1 MTLKTRASLP
11 VCSQNYGYILRRL
24 GISPY
29 QSSVAGKPVIISK
42 PTSIVCRID
51 PAISFTMIAYCYMFR
66 RSFRNPFAD
75 PCFQLCSSSSFPD
88 SLCSICF
95 PDFINILTPRDNLC
109 RKLGRMTMCQSA
121 NLGFPW
127 SSISLTRSGKVLNI
141 FDRRQNTLKG
151 WPSFSFA
158 CNIRWFTFYHTTKI
172 GPYYSDLFEKLE
184 IAWFLVMLV

>member
-1 MTLKTRASLP
+1 LP
-11 VCSQNYGYILRRL
+11 VCFHNYGYILRRL

-75 PCFQLCSSSSFPD
+75 PCFQLCSSSSFQN

-95 PDFINILTPRDNLC
+95 PDFIILTPRYHLC
-109 RKLGRMTMCQSA
+109 RKLGRMTMCQYA
-121 NLGFPW
+121 
-127 SSISLTRSGKVLNI
+127 
-141 FDRRQNTLKG
+141 RRQNTLKCRTAL
-151 WPSFSFA
+151 SFA
-158 CNIRWFTFYHTTKI
+158 SNIRWFTIYLTAKI
-172 GPYYSDLFEKLE
+172 GPNCPDLFNY
-184 IAWFLVMLV
+184 IYNFN

>member
-1 MTLKTRASLP
+1 MP
-11 VCSQNYGYILRRL
+11 VCFHNYGYILRRL

-75 PCFQLCSSSSFPD
+75 PCFQLCSSSSFQN
-88 SLCSICF
+88 SFCSICF
-95 PDFINILTPRDNLC
+95 PDFIYILTPRDNLC
-109 RKLGRMTMCQSA
+109 RKLGRMTMCQYA
-121 NLGFPW
+121 
-127 SSISLTRSGKVLNI
+127 
-141 FDRRQNTLKG
+141 RRQNTLKCRTAL
-151 WPSFSFA
+151 SFA

-184 IAWFLVMLV
+184 IA